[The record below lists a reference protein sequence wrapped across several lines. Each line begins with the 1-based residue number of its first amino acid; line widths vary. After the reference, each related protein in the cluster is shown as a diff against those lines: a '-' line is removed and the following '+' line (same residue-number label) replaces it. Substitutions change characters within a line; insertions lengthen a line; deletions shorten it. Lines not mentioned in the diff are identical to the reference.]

1 MIHDQGEFRMNGRS
15 KLRIRIKAN
24 WQLYLILLLPVV
36 YIIIFAYIP
45 MFGAQIAFRRYT
57 PRLGISGSPWIGLG
71 NFKKFF
77 ESFYFVS
84 VVSNTFLLSIMSI
97 VISFPI
103 PIIFALMMNSFN
115 SLMFKKVSQTIVN
128 LPHFISVVVLVGM
141 LLQFFNSNTGVYGI
155 IVQFITGEKP
165 PNIFAKAENF
175 RIMYILS
182 GVWQNFGWDSII
194 YIAALSGVS
203 MEMHEA
209 AVIDGASRFQRIL
222 YVDFPSIIPT
232 ITILLILRMGYVMSI
247 GFEKV
252 FLMQNGLN
260 LSVSEVISTYTYRV
274 GLTGSSDFS
283 YATAIGL
290 FNSVI
295 NMFMISIVNMLA
307 RRTGETSLW

>member
-1 MIHDQGEFRMNGRS
+1 MSKFRNRVR
-15 KLRIRIKAN
+15 KN
-24 WQLYLILLLPVV
+24 WQLYLILLLPVI
-36 YIIIFAYIP
+36 YIVIFAYVP
-45 MFGAQIAFRRYT
+45 MYGAQIAFRRYS
-57 PRLGISGSPWIGLG
+57 PRFGIWGSPWIGLE

-77 ESFYFVS
+77 QSFYFVRII
-84 VVSNTFLLSIMSI
+84 SNTFLLSIMSI

-115 SLMFKKVSQTIVN
+115 SLKFKKISQTIVN
-128 LPHFISVVVLVGM
+128 LPHFISTVVLVGM

-155 IVQFITGEKP
+155 IVQFITGAKP
-165 PNIFAKAENF
+165 QDIFSKAENF
-175 RIMYILS
+175 RFLYILS

-194 YIAALSGVS
+194 YIAALAGVS

-209 AVIDGASRFQRIL
+209 AIIDGASRFQRIIHI
-222 YVDFPSIIPT
+222 DFPSILPT

-260 LSVSEVISTYTYRV
+260 LAVSEVISTYVYKV
-274 GLTGSSDFS
+274 GLTGSPDFS

-295 NMFMISIVNMLA
+295 NMFMIGMVNFLA